1 MTALADLKQRL
12 ECVTDLGGAQAVL
25 GWDQETYMPSGGVE
39 ARSHQLATLA
49 RLGHE
54 LFTDPEVGDLL
65 ARAAEE
71 TVDLDADSDD
81 ARLLSVVRRDY
92 DRATRLPADLV
103 AALTRVSAQ
112 AQHAWKDARQRSQFN
127 LFAPHLEEI
136 LLLVREKADAFGYD
150 DGGCRYDALLDE
162 YEPDMKTAEVA
173 TIFTDL
179 RKELVPIVHAIGG
192 RPSPNAAILR
202 QTFNEQAQW
211 DFGLSVIGDFGYDFT
226 RGRQDR
232 SAHPFSTSF
241 SVNDCRITTRVQPD
255 YLPSCLFGTLHEAG
269 HAMYE
274 QGVDP
279 ALERTVLASG
289 TSLGIHESQSRLW
302 ENLVGRSRGFWQ
314 HYFAPLQSAF
324 PQHLATVELETFYRA
339 INRVEPSL
347 IRVEAD
353 EVTYNLHIML
363 RFELE
368 RALLDGEL
376 AVEDLPAEWNER
388 SEAYL
393 GLRPGS
399 DAEGALQDI
408 HWSFGAIGYF
418 PTYALGN
425 LISTQLWQAAK
436 ADLGDLDE
444 QIAQGSFG
452 ELRGWLRDK
461 IHRHGRKLTAT
472 ELLQRATGEGLRADS
487 WLAYV
492 RSKFGEIY
500 DL

>member
-1 MTALADLKQRL
+1 M
-12 ECVTDLGGAQAVL
+12 
-25 GWDQETYMPSGGVE
+25 
-39 ARSHQLATLA
+39 
-49 RLGHE
+49 
-54 LFTDPEVGDLL
+54 
-65 ARAAEE
+65 
-71 TVDLDADSDD
+71 
-81 ARLLSVVRRDY
+81 
-92 DRATRLPADLV
+92 
-103 AALTRVSAQ
+103 
-112 AQHAWKDARQRSQFN
+112 
-127 LFAPHLEEI
+127 
-136 LLLVREKADAFGYD
+136 
-150 DGGCRYDALLDE
+150 
-162 YEPDMKTAEVA
+162 
-173 TIFTDL
+173 
-179 RKELVPIVHAIGG
+179 
-192 RPSPNAAILR
+192 
-202 QTFNEQAQW
+202 
-211 DFGLSVIGDFGYDFT
+211 
-226 RGRQDR
+226 
-232 SAHPFSTSF
+232 
-241 SVNDCRITTRVQPD
+241 
-255 YLPSCLFGTLHEAG
+255 
-269 HAMYE
+269 
-274 QGVDP
+274 
-279 ALERTVLASG
+279 LASG

-324 PQHLATVELETFYRA
+324 PQQLATVELETFYRA